1 MPCYLTP
8 QFSASTVGYTL
19 TTDATCQGSG
29 CKLDHTVTD
38 VSFTATVASAHAA
51 MSVNYVGHSSGSA
64 WSRSVA
70 LGGSYEAA
78 IVVASQVSFAPV
90 KNVAFSCF

>member
-38 VSFTATVASAHAA
+38 VSFTATVASVHSTMAIQG
-51 MSVNYVGHSSGSA
+51 VGHSSGSA